1 VAAGQAGADG
11 ESSGII
17 GALIRRA
24 TYRFVCIYLGLFAV
38 ASQFLGGLILF
49 PGFSFPPLGT
59 VWPLRP
65 ITEWLGR
72 HVFHVSTLAVA
83 GTSADTPFH
92 WVQLSWIVVVAAVI
106 AIASTANVRL
116 KPDAT
121 NATWERADYW
131 FRLFLRFVLA
141 AQMFYFGMAKVIP
154 TQFPPAGLVTLL
166 KPVGQLAPDDMLWT
180 FIGTSVPYEM
190 FTGWAEVVAGL
201 LLLVPRTAMLGA
213 LIAFADMLQVWILNM
228 TYDVG
233 LKQTSFHLLLIALF
247 LLGPQLKHI
256 VGALIAGPDELDARS
271 EGRAYGWDRG
281 KRVWLQ
287 IGFGL
292 YLLAM
297 FTRIAMVSWENPGG
311 PGAPKSP
318 LYGIWDISSMSVDGE
333 TRPALFNDYDRRW
346 RRVIFDTPDLM
357 VFQRL
362 DDSFTHYGASVDV
375 DRRQIAL
382 RKIQSRLWRASFTFD
397 RRDDDHMT
405 IDGEM
410 DDHKIHLDLQR
421 LPMDVFRLTNG
432 PFRWVRPPG

>member
-1 VAAGQAGADG
+1 VAARKGGAGG
-11 ESSGII
+11 GRSGII
-17 GALIRRA
+17 GALIQRA
-24 TYRFVCIYLGLFAV
+24 AYRFVCIYLGLFSV
-38 ASQFLGGLILF
+38 ASQFLGGLLLF

-59 VWPLRP
+59 VWPMRP
-65 ITEWLGR
+65 ITEWLGT

-92 WVQLSWIVVVAAVI
+92 WVQLSWIVVVAAI
-106 AIASTANVRL
+106 AAIASVTVNVRL

-121 NATWERADYW
+121 NVAYPRADHW

-190 FTGWAEVVAGL
+190 FTGWAEVAAGL
-201 LLLVPRTAMLGA
+201 LLLVPRTAILGA

-233 LKQTSFHLLLIALF
+233 LKQTSFHLLLIAVF
-247 LLGPQLKHI
+247 LLGPDLKRLGAAI
-256 VGALIAGPDELDARS
+256 VARP
-271 EGRAYGWDRG
+271 EGRAYEWNRG
-281 KRVWLQ
+281 KRLWLQ
-287 IGFGL
+287 IAFGL

-297 FTRIAMVSWENPGG
+297 FSRLALVSWENPGG
-311 PGAPKSP
+311 PGAPKSA
-318 LYGIWDISSMSVDGE
+318 LYGIWDISSMSVDGD
-333 TRPALFNDYDRRW
+333 TRPAMFNDYDRRW

-357 VFQRL
+357 IFQRL
-362 DDSFTHYGASVDV
+362 DDSFAHYGASIDV

-382 RKIQSRLWRASFTFD
+382 RKIQSRLWKASFTFE
-397 RRDDDHMT
+397 RRDDDRMT